1 MTRQLQVGDKAPDFK
16 LKDQDGEYMETLAQR
31 GKKYVLFFYPKDNT
45 PTCTK
50 EACNLRD
57 YYSDLKEHGLEIFG
71 ISPDSVKSHAR
82 FSEMHQLP
90 YSLLADEDH
99 KVAEAYGVWGEKQM
113 YGRKYMGILR
123 TTFVIN
129 EEGIIEQAIHK
140 VIAAE
145 HADQILKEC

>member
-1 MTRQLQVGDKAPDFK
+1 MLKTGDLIGNFDVKTSGNNDFTAMD
-16 LKDQDGEYMETLAQR
+16 LKGNKNILI
-31 GKKYVLFFYPKDNT
+31 FYPKDNT

>member
-16 LKDQDGEYMETLAQR
+16 LKDQNGEYMEPLAQR